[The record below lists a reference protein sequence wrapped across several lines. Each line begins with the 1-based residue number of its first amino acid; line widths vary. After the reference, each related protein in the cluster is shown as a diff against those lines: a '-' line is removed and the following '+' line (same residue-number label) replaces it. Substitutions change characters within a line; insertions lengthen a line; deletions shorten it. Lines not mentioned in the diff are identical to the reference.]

1 MGELVDINVDGAQD
15 LSAVPAGEYVV
26 RVLTA
31 KISISERGNKGMT
44 LMFKV
49 IGEDFSMPVSH
60 YIMFPGEGMTN
71 DEINKRK
78 LAMRD
83 FYNAFKL
90 APPFDIEELKN
101 LEASAYL
108 TIVSEENPEYADKN
122 GNRNR
127 ISRFIS
133 SR

>member
-31 KISISERGNKGMT
+31 KISVSERGNKGMT

-90 APPFDIEELKN
+90 VPPFDVEELRG

>member
-1 MGELVDINVDGAQD
+1 
-15 LSAVPAGEYVV
+15 
-26 RVLTA
+26 
-31 KISISERGNKGMT
+31 MT
-44 LMFKV
+44 
-49 IGEDFSMPVSH
+49 S
-60 YIMFPGEGMTN
+60 

-78 LAMRD
+78 LAIRD